1 MVLDLLRVLPGR
13 KPARFS
19 VVSVVGE
26 AELGANK
33 ENLAVQHKDSAIIPH
48 PSVNDGHAD
57 VADYVIRLI
66 STKQVGKGFPRVFRR
81 VQFQEVVFAAIS
93 RQLELGSD
101 AVSGT
106 PPFGYR
112 YRRLDASQVT
122 FEVQRPLVESAGG
135 ETCHSHRERIPLHVG
150 LVALSRPVRLQTVT
164 HESHCVKIVLTERW
178 PGRLAYFFIVQA
190 RGGVGRRAG
199 R

>member
-1 MVLDLLRVLPGR
+1 M
-13 KPARFS
+13 
-19 VVSVVGE
+19 
-26 AELGANK
+26 
-33 ENLAVQHKDSAIIPH
+33 
-48 PSVNDGHAD
+48 
-57 VADYVIRLI
+57 
-66 STKQVGKGFPRVFRR
+66 FRR

-135 ETCHSHRERIPLHVG
+135 ETRHSHRERIPLHVG

-164 HESHCVKIVLTERW
+164 HESHCVKIVLTESF
-178 PGRLAYFFIVQA
+178 AYFFLAQA